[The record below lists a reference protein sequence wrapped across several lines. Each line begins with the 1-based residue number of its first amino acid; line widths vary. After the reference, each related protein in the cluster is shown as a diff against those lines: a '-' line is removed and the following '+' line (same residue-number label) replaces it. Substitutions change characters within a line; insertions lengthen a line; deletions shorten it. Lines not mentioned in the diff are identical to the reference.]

1 MAEARQLREHVE
13 ALLRMADESSSVED
27 RACLKSAAQ
36 EWLRIAEKLERE
48 AGASSPAQV
57 SRTSAAA

>member
-1 MAEARQLREHVE
+1 MSEARQLREHAE

-36 EWLRIAEKLERE
+36 EWLRIADKLERLRQPKPRE
-48 AGASSPAQV
+48 PRPQPKH
-57 SRTSAAA
+57 R